1 MMEKWPN
8 FFIVGV
14 PKGGTTSLHEYL
26 NDVPGIFMSK
36 IKEPY
41 FFSPI
46 MIPDK
51 LPFRPVRDKKK
62 YLALFKNAKDEKIIG
77 ESSTLYFFDP
87 EAPNLIHKKT
97 PHARILISLRDP
109 IERLFSHYLLTKKE
123 GFAEKT
129 FHEQIQKEL
138 RHEVDYTKPH
148 MRLEAGMYSKCVNKY
163 LDKFGANQVKI
174 IIFEEWIKN
183 PKKIVEDIMKFLDID
198 QKLEHSNVDD
208 HNPYTVNRWNAVTRI
223 LMKPNLSRVRDVL
236 PYSTRQFIGKSLEKE
251 VKKPKMEEKER
262 EFLKKFYKDDVEKL
276 KKILGRNL
284 PWPNFQN

>member
-62 YLALFKNAKDEKIIG
+62 YIALFKNAKDEKIIG

-87 EAPNLIHKKT
+87 EAPNLIHKKI

-163 LDKFGANQVKI
+163 LDKTANAYFDIAFHQI
-174 IIFEEWIKN
+174 EGHEICQCQIKHAPRPIYLTKN
-183 PKKIVEDIMKFLDID
+183 YE
-198 QKLEHSNVDD
+198 
-208 HNPYTVNRWNAVTRI
+208 
-223 LMKPNLSRVRDVL
+223 
-236 PYSTRQFIGKSLEKE
+236 
-251 VKKPKMEEKER
+251 
-262 EFLKKFYKDDVEKL
+262 KKFFVRMNNTSQPLDMEQAHKYISENWK
-276 KKILGRNL
+276 
-284 PWPNFQN
+284 